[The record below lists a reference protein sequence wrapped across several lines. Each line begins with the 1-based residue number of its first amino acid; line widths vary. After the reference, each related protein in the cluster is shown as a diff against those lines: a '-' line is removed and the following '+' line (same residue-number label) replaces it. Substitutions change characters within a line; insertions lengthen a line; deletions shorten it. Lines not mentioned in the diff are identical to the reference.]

1 MEKDEMKPLHD
12 DVMEQ
17 VSGGT
22 WVENKEL
29 VALYNKYNPEDPLT
43 DYDDKIEK
51 WARRLW
57 DAPDN
62 AEWRPIILKNDDY
75 HFNSYILP
83 GMGFVS
89 HETFL
94 RVTDEKA
101 RSRQ

>member
-1 MEKDEMKPLHD
+1 MEKDEMKTLHD

-29 VALYNKYNPEDPLT
+29 VALYNKYNPDDPLT

-51 WARRLW
+51 WVRRLW

-62 AEWRPIILKNDDY
+62 AEWRPIILTYSSGNGICQSR
-75 HFNSYILP
+75 NILE
-83 GMGFVS
+83 GY
-89 HETFL
+89 
-94 RVTDEKA
+94 
-101 RSRQ
+101 